1 MLLSLLISLKYKLFF
16 FHVKIDV
23 ADEIN
28 GIRKTIRDLE
38 INLKAKNSFRI
49 HKSYI
54 VDMNIAES
62 DISEFLEIGKNT
74 ISISSSYEEN
84 VLKKLTEI
92 S

>member
-1 MLLSLLISLKYKLFF
+1 
-16 FHVKIDV
+16 
-23 ADEIN
+23 
-28 GIRKTIRDLE
+28 
-38 INLKAKNSFRI
+38 
-49 HKSYI
+49 
-54 VDMNIAES
+54 MNIAES